1 MAFEGITREN
11 FNSTDPSNAS
21 LAKRDSKMVRP
32 LPPIHPLSQL
42 TPPWYDYQAGKLVER
57 YSQKCSE
64 GLRYLESI
72 GSQWCE
78 APRMERS
85 RVSCSHGCGMF
96 LSNNLLRE
104 NPVRCGKIASEIKF
118 LSETCGRKGN
128 MFTEGSWV
136 AQGRSFHKN
145 YYIELSRDVC

>member
-1 MAFEGITREN
+1 
-11 FNSTDPSNAS
+11 
-21 LAKRDSKMVRP
+21 
-32 LPPIHPLSQL
+32 
-42 TPPWYDYQAGKLVER
+42 LVER
-57 YSQKCSE
+57 FTQKCSE

-72 GSQWCE
+72 GSHWCD
-78 APRMERS
+78 APRMERA

-96 LSNNLLRE
+96 LFNNLLRE
-104 NPVRCGKIASEIKF
+104 NPVRGGKIASEIKF

-145 YYIELSRDVC
+145 YYIEHSRDVC